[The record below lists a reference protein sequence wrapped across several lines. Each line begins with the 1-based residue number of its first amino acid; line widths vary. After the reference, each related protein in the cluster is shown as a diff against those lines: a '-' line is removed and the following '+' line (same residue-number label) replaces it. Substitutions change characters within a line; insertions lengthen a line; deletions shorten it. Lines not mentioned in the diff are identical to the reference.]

1 MSFWKMTGAV
11 ALGMVIATGT
21 TIVLAPALIK
31 LTQAIWG

>member
-1 MSFWKMTGAV
+1 MGFWKMTGAV

-21 TIVLAPALIK
+21 TIVLAPALIT